1 MLKKYEGINAMETV
15 FNEQRKLPISIQ
27 DCFSEAN
34 ELESGINVNRWD
46 RDTMYC
52 DLMISRRFRVLE
64 TEALTVGRRKGGVS
78 IGGRLDLGLVDSDE
92 PFE

>member
-1 MLKKYEGINAMETV
+1 
-15 FNEQRKLPISIQ
+15 
-27 DCFSEAN
+27 
-34 ELESGINVNRWD
+34 
-46 RDTMYC
+46 MYC

>member
-1 MLKKYEGINAMETV
+1 MQWKQFLMNKGNCPAAFKIAFPRQMNWNLV
-15 FNEQRKLPISIQ
+15 
-27 DCFSEAN
+27 
-34 ELESGINVNRWD
+34 NVNRWD
-46 RDTMYC
+46 GDTMYC